1 MHSSISFP
9 ILEHFHVHEYGLYP
23 GKPDRPGLQLTFR
36 PGLTL
41 VVGTNGLGKTTMATM
56 LFRMLSGP
64 HDLSHQTLNATE
76 LGGQSLDEIALPAR
90 QKAMFADRVSDRAAT
105 AHAELQFR
113 LGESR
118 VVVKR
123 AIKNLSLMG
132 LWVDGKLVGNKEG
145 DYQQHV
151 VTCAGLSSFG
161 DWLMFLRQLVFY
173 FEDRRS
179 LVWDASAQRQ
189 VFRMLFLPPTAARD
203 LYTKEREIL
212 KLDSGI
218 RNTNAALGRLEAR
231 VDEEERKRTDS
242 QDVLSQ
248 VRSLQPLQERDLE
261 KQAQLVSEVN
271 DIDEFRR
278 GLRRQL
284 LEAEDRASRLQEQL
298 EDGRLQIIHSQFPSK
313 SETAKYLLSLLMLG
327 GKCAVCSEESPGF
340 SATIESRAEHSMCV
354 LCGSPAHV
362 EGPETAAPKFES
374 LAETRDALERARV
387 RAAELQS
394 ELRAVSESYDNRSSY
409 MLKLSDE
416 VSARDK
422 LLTSLIKSLPTDD
435 EMQLQAKKELIG
447 LRHSVDQDRA
457 RLEKLTKEFE
467 ATAQNFDRSVF
478 QRVEQ
483 IKRAFNRYAKDFL
496 FEDVALKWTPQVRQ
510 VGQLQTIET
519 STFDL
524 DMGGTDFGVSHRREG
539 PSAVSESQREFID
552 LAFRMALIEI
562 AGEGKGG
569 SLVIDAPESS
579 LDAVFVE
586 RAAEVLCRFGQ
597 PSSTNRLLITSNLI
611 DGRLLP
617 DLIRLG
623 VPPAEKR
630 DRLLN
635 LMDVAVPTA
644 AVKAVGDKYRK
655 EWENILIQGLGQ

>member
-9 ILEHFHVHEYGLYP
+9 ILEQFQVHQYGLYP
-23 GKPDRPGLQLTFR
+23 GQPDHPGLQLTFR

-41 VVGTNGLGKTTMATM
+41 VVGTNGLGKTTMATL

-76 LGGQSLDEIALPAR
+76 LGGQSLDEISLSAK

-105 AHAELQFR
+105 AYAELQLR
-113 LGESR
+113 LGKSR
-118 VVVKR
+118 ILVRR
-123 AIKNLSLMG
+123 AVKNLTLLG
-132 LWVDGKLVGNKEG
+132 LWVDGEQVDSQEGEYQRLV
-145 DYQQHV
+145 V
-151 VTCAGLSSFG
+151 SLAGLSSFG

-189 VFRMLFLPPTAARD
+189 VFRMLFLSPTASRD
-203 LYTKEREIL
+203 LYTKEREVL
-212 KLDSGI
+212 KLDSAI
-218 RNTNAALGRLEAR
+218 RNNHAALGRLQVR

-271 DIDEFRR
+271 GIDEFRR

-313 SETAKYLLSLLMLG
+313 SETAKYLLSLLMLD
-327 GKCAVCSEESPGF
+327 GKCAVCSETSPEF
-340 SATIESRAEHSMCV
+340 AETIELRAEHSRCV
-354 LCGSPAHV
+354 LCGIPAHEDV
-362 EGPETAAPKFES
+362 SQTAVPTLES
-374 LAETRDALERARV
+374 LAETRDALERV
-387 RAAELQS
+387 RARAVELHAELRS
-394 ELRAVSESYDNRSSY
+394 VSENYDSRSSY
-409 MLKLSDE
+409 MLKLADE
-416 VSARDK
+416 ISAREK
-422 LLTSLIKSLPTDD
+422 LLTSLIRSLPTDD
-435 EMQLQAKKELIG
+435 EMQLEAKKDLIG
-447 LRHSVDQDRA
+447 LRHTVDQDRV

-467 ATAQNFDRSVF
+467 AVTQSFDRNVF
-478 QRVEQ
+478 ERVEQ
-483 IKRAFNRYAKDFL
+483 IKKAFNRYAKDFL
-496 FEDVALKWTPQVRQ
+496 FEDVALKWTSQVRQ
-510 VGQLQTIET
+510 IGQLQTIET

-524 DMGGTDFGVSHRREG
+524 DMGGTDFGASHRRDG

-552 LAFRMALIEI
+552 LAFRMALIEV

-586 RAAEVLCRFGQ
+586 RAAEVLCRFGK
-597 PSSTNRLLITSNLI
+597 PSGVNRLLITSNLI

-623 VPPAEKR
+623 VPKAEKQ

-655 EWENILIQGLGQ
+655 EWESILAQGLGQ